1 MSVKRPKTLTAAFV
15 KAVCEPGRYG
25 DGRGSHG
32 LSLLVK
38 PTVNGRWS
46 KTWGQRLRV
55 GGRIT
60 TLGLGSYPVVTLAE
74 ARRRALVNRQAV
86 EAGKDPRGGGVP
98 SFEQATETVIALH
111 GQGWRDRGRS
121 EAQWKA
127 SLRDYANPV
136 MGSKAVDEVTTAD
149 VLAVL
154 APIWHT
160 KPETARRVRQR
171 IGAVMR
177 WAVAEGH
184 RQDNPAG
191 DAIAAALPKQTD
203 RRQHQRALPHHRLG
217 AAISAVRASEAHV
230 STKLAFEFLVLTA
243 VRSGEVRGARWDE
256 IDFDAAVWTI
266 PAERTKTARAH
277 RVPLSGRALDVLADA
292 RARTGGDTLVFASV
306 SGAVMSDSTMSK
318 LARELNLG
326 MTPHGARA
334 SFRSW
339 CADTG
344 VPREIA
350 EACLAHTVK
359 GVEGAYQRSDLLAA
373 RTHTMQ
379 RWAQYLTD
387 THTYA

>member
-1 MSVKRPKTLTAAFV
+1 MKRPKTLTAAFV

-38 PTVNGRWS
+38 PTANGRWS

-60 TLGLGSYPVVTLAE
+60 TLGLGSYPVVSLAE

-98 SFEQATETVIALH
+98 TFEQAVQTVIALH
-111 GQGWRDRGRS
+111 AEGWRDRGRS
-121 EAQWKA
+121 EAQWRA
-127 SLRDYANPV
+127 SLRDYAHPV
-136 MGSKAVDEVTTAD
+136 MGSKAVDKITTAD

-154 APIWHT
+154 APIWHA

-191 DAIAAALPKQTD
+191 DAIAAALPKQND
-203 RRQHQRALPHHRLG
+203 RRQHQRALPHSRLG
-217 AAISAVRASEAHV
+217 AAVSAVWASDAHI

-243 VRSGEVRGARWDE
+243 TRSGEVRGAHWDE
-256 IDFDAAVWTI
+256 IDLEAAVWTV
-266 PAERTKTARAH
+266 PAERTKTARPL
-277 RVPLSGRALDVLADA
+277 RVPLSSRALDVLKEAKT
-292 RARTGGDTLVFASV
+292 RTGGEGLVFP
-306 SGAVMSDSTMSK
+306 SGSGRVMSNSTMSK
-318 LARELNLG
+318 LTRELELG
-326 MTPHGARA
+326 MTPHGTRA

-339 CADTG
+339 CADTS

-350 EACLAHTVK
+350 EACLAHIVK

-379 RWAQYLTD
+379 RWAQYLTE
-387 THTYA
+387 TPPNV

>member
-1 MSVKRPKTLTAAFV
+1 MSRPKTLTAAFV
-15 KAVCEPGRYG
+15 KSVCVPGRYG

-46 KTWGQRLRV
+46 KTWGQRLRI

-60 TLGLGSYPVVTLAE
+60 TLGLGSYPVVSLAE

-86 EAGKDPRGGGVP
+86 EAGKDPRSGGVP
-98 SFEQATETVIALH
+98 TFEQATHTVIALH

-121 EAQWKA
+121 EAQWHA
-127 SLRDYANPV
+127 SLRDYAYPV
-136 MGSKAVDEVTTAD
+136 MGSKAVDKITTAD

-154 APIWHT
+154 APIWHA

-191 DAIAAALPKQTD
+191 DAIAAALPKHSD
-203 RRQHQRALPHHRLG
+203 RRQHHLALPHDKVG
-217 AAISAVRASEAHV
+217 TAVAAVRASDAYAA
-230 STKLAFEFLVLTA
+230 TKLAFEFLVLTA
-243 VRSGEVRGARWDE
+243 ARSGEVRGARWGE
-256 IDFDAAVWTI
+256 IDLDAAVWTI

-277 RVPLSGRALDVLADA
+277 RVPLSRRAIEVLTQA
-292 RARTGGDTLVFASV
+292 RSHDDGEQLVFASA
-306 SGAVMSDSTMSK
+306 SGVVMSGSTMSK
-318 LARELNLG
+318 LARELGLG
-326 MTPHGARA
+326 MAPHGARA

-339 CADTG
+339 CADTA
-344 VPREIA
+344 VPREVA
-350 EACLAHTVK
+350 EACLAHVVK
-359 GVEGAYQRSDLLAA
+359 GVEGAYQRSDLLTA
-373 RTHTMQ
+373 RAQIMQ
-379 RWAQYLTD
+379 QWADYLTE
-387 THTYA
+387 TQTNS